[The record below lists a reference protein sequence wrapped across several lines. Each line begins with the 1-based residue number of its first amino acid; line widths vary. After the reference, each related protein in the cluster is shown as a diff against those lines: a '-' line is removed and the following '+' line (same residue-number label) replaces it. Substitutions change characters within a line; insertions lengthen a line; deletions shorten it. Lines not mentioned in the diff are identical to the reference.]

1 MRLNT
6 NKKNNVLTFYIL
18 LIVALSLLMIMF
30 LFKLDRF
37 LLFFQR
43 IIKILAPII
52 WGFVIAYLLNPIMI
66 LSERTYTKLF
76 CRKKPHKK
84 AARRIS
90 VAFTMLFFLLIISL
104 FFYAIVPEIARNIS
118 SIFKKSGNWINDI
131 QKTFNNILEK
141 NPKINDFYKKEF
153 DNIIEYLQNYVEN
166 KQPGIENFVSNVT
179 KGALNFLIGIKD
191 FILGLIVSVYLLLSK
206 ENLLAQIKKMTL
218 AIFPKRTCQRIFNV
232 YHKSNKMF
240 IGFISGKIIDSI
252 IIGILCFII
261 MRIIGINYSVL
272 ISLIIGVTNIIPFFG
287 PFIGAIPS
295 AMLVFF
301 DNPRDVIPFL
311 IFILILQQFDGNIL
325 GPRILGDSTGLP
337 AFWVLFAIFLGGGLF
352 GFTGMLLGV
361 PTFALIYALFR
372 DFVENKL
379 KRKRLPTET
388 KAYYGNVEKY
398 YEIKRAK
405 DKQESADYDEY
416 MISKK

>member
-1 MRLNT
+1 M
-6 NKKNNVLTFYIL
+6 
-18 LIVALSLLMIMF
+18 
-30 LFKLDRF
+30 
-37 LLFFQR
+37 
-43 IIKILAPII
+43 
-52 WGFVIAYLLNPIMI
+52 
-66 LSERTYTKLF
+66 
-76 CRKKPHKK
+76 
-84 AARRIS
+84 
-90 VAFTMLFFLLIISL
+90 
-104 FFYAIVPEIARNIS
+104 
-118 SIFKKSGNWINDI
+118 
-131 QKTFNNILEK
+131 
-141 NPKINDFYKKEF
+141 
-153 DNIIEYLQNYVEN
+153 QNYINN
-166 KQPGIENFVSNVT
+166 KQPGIEDFVSNVT

-301 DNPRDVIPFL
+301 DDPRDVIPFL

-372 DFVENKL
+372 DFIENNL
-379 KRKRLPTET
+379 KNKRLPTET

-405 DKQESADYDEY
+405 DKQECSDYDEY

>member
-6 NKKNNVLTFYIL
+6 NKKNNVLIFNIL

-37 LLFFQR
+37 LLLFRR
-43 IIKILAPII
+43 ILKILSPII
-52 WGFVIAYLLNPIMI
+52 WGFVIAYLLNPIMK

-90 VAFTMLFFLLIISL
+90 VAITMLFFILIISL

-118 SIFKKSGNWINDI
+118 SILKKSGEWITDI
-131 QKTFNNILEK
+131 ENTFNNILEK
-141 NPKINDFYKKEF
+141 NPKLNKFYKKEF
-153 DNIIEYLQNYVEN
+153 DNIITYLQNYVEN
-166 KQPGIENFVSNVT
+166 KQPGIEDFVTNIT
-179 KGALNFLIGIKD
+179 KGALNFLIGVKD

-206 ENLLAQIKKMTL
+206 ENLIAQIKKITL

-252 IIGILCFII
+252 IIGILCFIV

-301 DNPRDVIPFL
+301 DTPRDVIPFL

-352 GFTGMLLGV
+352 GFTGMLLGI

-379 KRKRLPTET
+379 KRKRLPTDT

-405 DKQESADYDEY
+405 DKQESEDYDEY
-416 MISKK
+416 MIYKK

>member
-1 MRLNT
+1 MPFKT
-6 NKKNNVLTFYIL
+6 NKKNKVMIFNIL
-18 LIVALSLLMIMF
+18 LIVALSLLMIML
-30 LFKLDRF
+30 LFNLDRF
-37 LLFFQR
+37 LLLFRR
-43 IIKILAPII
+43 IFKILSPII
-52 WGFVIAYLLNPIMI
+52 WGFAIAYLLNPVMM

-90 VAFTMLFFLLIISL
+90 VCITMLFFLLIISL

-118 SIFKKSGNWINDI
+118 SIFKKSGDWINDI
-131 QKTFNNILEK
+131 QKTFNSILEK
-141 NPKINDFYKKEF
+141 NPKLNNFYKKEF
-153 DNIIEYLQNYVEN
+153 DNIIDYLQNYINN
-166 KQPGIENFVSNVT
+166 KQPGIENFITNIT

-206 ENLLAQIKKMTL
+206 ENLIAQIKKITL
-218 AIFPKRTCQRIFNV
+218 AIFPKRTCQRIFSV

-379 KRKRLPTET
+379 KRKRLPTDT

-398 YEIKRAK
+398 YEIKRAI
-405 DKQESADYDEY
+405 DKQESDDYDEY

>member
-1 MRLNT
+1 MRLNS
-6 NKKNNVLTFYIL
+6 NKKLNVLTFYIL
-18 LIVALSLLMIMF
+18 LIVALSLLMVMF
-30 LFKLDRF
+30 LFRLDKF
-37 LLFFQR
+37 LLLFSKV
-43 IIKILAPII
+43 IKILAPII
-52 WGFVIAYLLNPIMI
+52 WGFVIAYLLNPIMMI
-66 LSERTYTKLF
+66 SERTYNKLF

-84 AARRIS
+84 ASRRIS
-90 VAFTMLFFLLIISL
+90 VAFTMLLFLLLISL
-104 FFYAIVPEIARNIS
+104 FFYAVIPEIARNIS
-118 SIFKKSGNWINDI
+118 SIFEKSDDWINNL
-131 QKTFNNILEK
+131 QTSFNNLLEK
-141 NPKINDFYKKEF
+141 NPEINDFYKKEF
-153 DNIIEYLQNYVEN
+153 DNIVEYLQNFID
-166 KQPGIENFVSNVT
+166 KLQPDIENFLTNLT
-179 KGALNFLIGIKD
+179 KGAMNFLIGVKN
-191 FILGLIVSVYLLLSK
+191 FILGVIVSVYFLLSK
-206 ENLLAQIKKMTL
+206 EKLLAQFRKVTL
-218 AIFPKRTCQRIFNV
+218 AIFSKRTCKRIFNV

-295 AMLVFF
+295 AFLVFF
-301 DNPRDVIPFL
+301 DNPKDVIPFL
-311 IFILILQQFDGNIL
+311 IFILLLQQFDGNIL

-352 GFTGMLLGV
+352 GFAGMLLGV

-372 DFVENKL
+372 DYVENKL

-388 KAYYGNVEKY
+388 DDYYGNVEKF

-405 DKQESADYDEY
+405 DKLENTEYDEY
-416 MISKK
+416 MIPKK